1 MLSSMGMSEGVKA
14 GKEDIWRSTVRL
26 NGSIVKK
33 AMVSSRKKTDLVM
46 FLSTMPTSSVRGTG
60 FLEKAKEL
68 SSR

>member
-1 MLSSMGMSEGVKA
+1 MDMSEGVKA

-46 FLSTMPTSSVRGTG
+46 FLCIMLTSSVKGTG
-60 FLEKAKEL
+60 SLEKAKEL
-68 SSR
+68 SLR

>member
-1 MLSSMGMSEGVKA
+1 MLMGMAEGVKA

-33 AMVSSRKKTDLVM
+33 AMVSSRKKTDPEM
-46 FLSTMPTSSVRGTG
+46 CLSTMLTSLVRGIG
-60 FLEKAKEL
+60 SLEKAKEL